1 MAATSSKIMSGLDKL
16 ISRRRNESNE
26 IAELGSQIGDMQ
38 MDQSSEKQQ
47 NERIQTGT
55 ETVINTGGGPTSRKS
70 GLSQSDEG
78 FLEPGTSGG
87 FTQSVGFGA
96 STDQNKAQYK
106 HWNVFFKDIYRVSID
121 IVDRDTNKVIS
132 QQDLER
138 IFAGG
143 EQNNQAQA
151 AAGGRQEAAN
161 GAQGA

>member
-1 MAATSSKIMSGLDKL
+1 M
-16 ISRRRNESNE
+16 
-26 IAELGSQIGDMQ
+26 
-38 MDQSSEKQQ
+38 
-47 NERIQTGT
+47 
-55 ETVINTGGGPTSRKS
+55 
-70 GLSQSDEG
+70 
-78 FLEPGTSGG
+78 
-87 FTQSVGFGA
+87 
-96 STDQNKAQYK
+96 
-106 HWNVFFKDIYRVSID
+106 FFKDIYRVSID